1 MKRKVPLSP
10 WCIEC
15 KVALLRKNMEVNEL
29 ADALGINRVIVSS
42 VINGRQN
49 APAIADKISEY
60 LGVTEPYSVSVS

>member
-1 MKRKVPLSP
+1 
-10 WCIEC
+10 
-15 KVALLRKNMEVNEL
+15 MEVNEL